1 MDDDK
6 GHGRLELRQI
16 WTSTELNDYL
26 DFPHVQQV
34 FAIDRTRRE
43 LDGSLLSH
51 EVIYGLTSRA
61 AEKASPEQILAFNRG
76 HWSIENKLHWVRDVT
91 FDEDRSQVR
100 KGRGAHLMATLRNI
114 AISLLRLAGAKNIA
128 SALRRG
134 ARNMGQALRLIG
146 F

>member
-1 MDDDK
+1 VDDDK

>member
-1 MDDDK
+1 
-6 GHGRLELRQI
+6 LELRQI

-34 FAIDRTRRE
+34 FAIERTRRK

-51 EVIYGLTSRA
+51 EVVYGLTSRTV
-61 AEKASPEQILAFNRG
+61 EKASPAQILAFNRG

-128 SALRRG
+128 AALRRG
-134 ARNMGQALRLIG
+134 ARNMGQALRLVG

>member
-1 MDDDK
+1 M
-6 GHGRLELRQI
+6 ELRQI
-16 WTSTELNDYL
+16 WTSTELNGYL
-26 DFPHVQQV
+26 DFPYVRQV
-34 FAIDRTRRE
+34 FAIERTRRK
-43 LDGSLLSH
+43 LNGSLLSH
-51 EVIYGLTSRA
+51 EVIYGVTSRA
-61 AEKASPEQILAFNRG
+61 AEKASPAQVLAFNRG

-128 SALRRG
+128 AALRRG
-134 ARNMGQALRLIG
+134 ARNRGQALRLVG